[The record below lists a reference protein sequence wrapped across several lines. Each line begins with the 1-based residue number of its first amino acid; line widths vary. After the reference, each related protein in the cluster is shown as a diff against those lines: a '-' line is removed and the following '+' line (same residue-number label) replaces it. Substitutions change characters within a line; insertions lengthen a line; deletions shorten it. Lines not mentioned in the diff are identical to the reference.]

1 MCMNN
6 KIKIRDKHN
15 EVAIDWHGCFESIGE
30 PLYLITF
37 DYHTDV
43 LPAFLREEYDNSFDA
58 EKSRQ
63 QRESRIQYLLT
74 NGYDIEEVA
83 GSIRNDEHISLAIR
97 LGFVKKAFVISRKAD
112 MELPKRID
120 NITDEEYSMTW
131 HEERTIPEPQRPYEY
146 AESEDN
152 IYQAQYRYRD
162 GRDVATCDLLS
173 DVFIKDKLQTFYDM
187 TPEDF
192 NEDLSFKGRFI
203 LDIDLDYFWAKD
215 AFSAQELDVFTR
227 LVKNSEIIT
236 VAKEP
241 EFVSMVSEDE
251 MEAESSLRQLLD
263 IINAIL

>member
-15 EVAIDWHGCFESIGE
+15 EVAIDWHDCFESIGE

-37 DYHTDV
+37 DCHTDTHS
-43 LPAFLREEYDNSFDA
+43 AFLCAEYSFYRSVEEQITNRA
-58 EKSRQ
+58 L
-63 QRESRIQYLLT
+63 RINNLRT
-74 NGYDIEEVA
+74 NGYNIENVVMDIK
-83 GSIRNDEHISLAIR
+83 NDEQISLAIQ
-97 LGFVKKAFVISRKAD
+97 LGFVKKAFVISRNAD

-120 NITDEEYSMTW
+120 NVSSL
-131 HEERTIPEPQRPYEY
+131 ERCFAMVEGKNILEPQRPYEY
-146 AESEDN
+146 SESEDN

-192 NEDLSFKGRFI
+192 NEDLSFKGKFI
-203 LDIDLDYFWAKD
+203 LDIDLDYFLAKD

-241 EFVSMVSEDE
+241 EFVSMVSEGE